1 MNLWFLSLP
10 RSGAVY
16 QQRHYAATKRIT
28 SSLMV
33 AAMELSPLYRT
44 FQVYKFGNRKYNF
57 LLNYFVVLNVW
68 HGFVFCKIPIS
79 IPLNIETSIPRYF
92 ARRYSVRCWYRV
104 PVYSPSN
111 KTVSTYLLAGLTMSA
126 KRDDQTAIS
135 KSLKSG
141 TLPTFTMLRSLLSVE
156 KVPRE
161 LVYRNFQELSSSGK
175 FSHAFHCVVSYPRN
189 KPFRKPW

>member
-1 MNLWFLSLP
+1 M
-10 RSGAVY
+10 G
-16 QQRHYAATKRIT
+16 T
-28 SSLMV
+28 
-33 AAMELSPLYRT
+33 
-44 FQVYKFGNRKYNF
+44 GNRKLVQTGLSIAVNQSKTGPPSKRFGF
-57 LLNYFVVLNVW
+57 LCM
-68 HGFVFCKIPIS
+68 H
-79 IPLNIETSIPRYF
+79 
-92 ARRYSVRCWYRV
+92 RV
-104 PVYSPSN
+104 PGGN

-175 FSHAFHCVVSYPRN
+175 FSHAFHCVVLYPRNVIN
-189 KPFRKPW
+189 KPFRKP